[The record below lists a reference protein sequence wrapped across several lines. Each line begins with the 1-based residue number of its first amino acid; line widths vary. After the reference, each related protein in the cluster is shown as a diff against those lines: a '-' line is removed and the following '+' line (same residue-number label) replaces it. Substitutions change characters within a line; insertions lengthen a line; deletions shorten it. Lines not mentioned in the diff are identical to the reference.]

1 MVKKLFSIGILI
13 ALLAFSL
20 PIDAIKAS
28 TEGAKNGSAEAM
40 LMAVKKEGELT
51 ESQKEEIEE
60 SGWNVQGNTLF
71 LVKTLANET
80 IFVNGQKVQTDE
92 NGKFEV
98 DENLN
103 EIKVK
108 LPEGDETTVTKN
120 SNGEFKF
127 TQAVDWDSF
136 NDQMDFAESQQAP
149 EDEDTEQD
157 SATFTT
163 MVYGKKYKTGDWVHC
178 NRFNGPS
185 TDGYHYPK
193 TNWRA
198 IRNFSGSDCDKAFA
212 LRCLK
217 DYTSETWCN
226 GTGGAAACSGKLGH
240 SKKYHKH

>member
-1 MVKKLFSIGILI
+1 MMKKIFSIGILI
-13 ALLAFSL
+13 ALLLLNL

-28 TEGAKNGSAEAM
+28 AAEGNKNGSAELM
-40 LMAVKKEGELT
+40 LISVIQEDEYT
-51 ESQKEEIEE
+51 NSQTEEIEE
-60 SGWNVQGNTLF
+60 SGWNVQGDKLF
-71 LVKTLANET
+71 LVRTLANQT
-80 IFVNGQKVQTDE
+80 IIVNDQKVQTDA

-103 EIKVK
+103 QIRVK
-108 LPEGDETTVTKN
+108 LPEGNETIVNKN

-127 TQAVDWDSF
+127 TEAVDWNSF
-136 NDQMDFAESQQAP
+136 NEQMDFAESQQSADDQQ
-149 EDEDTEQD
+149 E

-163 MVYGKKYKTGDWVHC
+163 MAYGKKYKKGDWVHC
-178 NRFNGPS
+178 NRFNGTF

-198 IRNFSGSDCDKAFA
+198 LRNFTNSDCDKALA
-212 LRCLK
+212 IRCVK

-240 SKKYHKH
+240 SKKYHTH